1 MTESRDEHVA
11 APTNRRAAEER
22 ARLEAL
28 TRVEV
33 ALRNL
38 RYGRVVVTV
47 QDGRPVLVE
56 VVEQEKIA

>member
-1 MTESRDEHVA
+1 MRMNRELDAAVAEHV
-11 APTNRRAAEER
+11 TDRER

-28 TRVEV
+28 TRVEA

-56 VVEQEKIA
+56 KVEQEKIA

>member
-1 MTESRDEHVA
+1 MTEGRQHEPA
-11 APTNRRAAEER
+11 GAAAERER

-47 QDGRPVLVE
+47 QDGRPVIVE

>member
-1 MTESRDEHVA
+1 MTEGRQHEQA
-11 APTNRRAAEER
+11 GAAAERER

-28 TRVEV
+28 TRVEA

-47 QDGRPVLVE
+47 QDGRPVIVE